1 MDKKNETITVG
12 KGVNYSVKDGEL
24 TIVIDLTKEFG
35 LSGSGKSVVIAST
48 LGNMELPGGVKL
60 GLNAYKKAAK

>member
-1 MDKKNETITVG
+1 MDKKNEMTTTG